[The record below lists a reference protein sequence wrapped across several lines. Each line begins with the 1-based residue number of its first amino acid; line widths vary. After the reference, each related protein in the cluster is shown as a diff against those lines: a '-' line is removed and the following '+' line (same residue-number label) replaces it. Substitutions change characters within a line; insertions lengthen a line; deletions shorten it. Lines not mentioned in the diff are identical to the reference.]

1 MSTSDLPEPPPVP
14 LIVRPSSD
22 PSEPADGGEGS
33 VSRLAVL
40 FRTVFYLC
48 GRDGVVLVSSISF
61 SFLLSVFPFIVLLLT
76 LVHYL
81 KWGELQEIIFES
93 LYYFFPVSQDFII
106 RNLKA
111 YTQPIRSIHAYSLL
125 LLVWGVSA
133 FFFSLEAGLDSAY
146 RVTQPRRFSVSQFRG
161 SLMVVLFGVV
171 ALICV
176 GILRMVRMLTKD
188 LMELGERLAGGIETV
203 SSVAISLFLT
213 LLLFFMVYR
222 YLPNRSDEDRSML
235 PEVISSALLWTAGN
249 LIFRLLAPSWSL
261 QKIYGPFFIS
271 VTLLL
276 WAYAFGC
283 ILLGSARLSK
293 DGFFGQPAPTEGPVE
308 STLPIESGSTGG
320 VEGEDD
326 EESNAPGPV
335 Q

>member
-1 MSTSDLPEPPPVP
+1 MF
-14 LIVRPSSD
+14 
-22 PSEPADGGEGS
+22 
-33 VSRLAVL
+33 
-40 FRTVFYLC
+40 FRTVLYLC

-61 SFLLSVFPFIVLLLT
+61 SFLLSVFPFIALLLT
-76 LVHYL
+76 LIHHL
-81 KWGELQEIIFES
+81 HWNELQEIIFDS

-106 RNLKA
+106 RNLKV
-111 YTQPIRSIHAYSLL
+111 YTQPIRSIHAFSFL

-146 RVTQPRRFSVSQFRG
+146 RVTQPRRFPVSQFLG
-161 SLMVVLFGVV
+161 SFMVVLFGVV

-176 GILRMVRMLTKD
+176 GTLRMARMLTKD
-188 LMELGERLAGGIETV
+188 LLGLGEGLAGGIETV
-203 SSVAISLFLT
+203 CYLGISLFLM

-222 YLPNRSDEDRSML
+222 YLPNRSDETRGMM
-235 PEVISSALLWTAGN
+235 PEVIFSALFWTAGN
-249 LIFRLLAPSWSL
+249 LIFRALAPSWSL

-293 DGFFGQPAPTEGPVE
+293 DGFFGEPAPTEEPVE
-308 STLPIESGSTGG
+308 TPPLFVSG
-320 VEGEDD
+320 VAVRAEGEDD
-326 EESNAPGPV
+326 EESTAAGSPQGP
-335 Q
+335 

>member
-1 MSTSDLPEPPPVP
+1 M
-14 LIVRPSSD
+14 
-22 PSEPADGGEGS
+22 
-33 VSRLAVL
+33 
-40 FRTVFYLC
+40 FYRTILYLC

-61 SFLLSVFPFIVLLLT
+61 SFLLSVFPFIALLLT
-76 LVHYL
+76 LIHHL
-81 KWGELQEIIFES
+81 HWNELQEVIFDS

-106 RNLKA
+106 RNLRV
-111 YTQPIRSIHAYSLL
+111 YTQPIRSIHAFSFL

-146 RVTQPRRFSVSQFRG
+146 RVTQPRRFSVSQFLG
-161 SLMVVLFGVV
+161 SFMVVLFGVV

-176 GILRMVRMLTKD
+176 GILRMARMLTQD
-188 LMELGERLAGGIETV
+188 LLDLREGLVGEIETV
-203 SSVAISLFLT
+203 CYLGISLLLT

-222 YLPNRSDEDRSML
+222 YLPNRSDETRGMI
-235 PEVISSALLWTAGN
+235 PEVIFSALFWTAGN
-249 LIFRLLAPSWSL
+249 LIFRAFAPAWSL

-293 DGFFGQPAPTEGPVE
+293 DGFFGEPTASEEPVE
-308 STLPIESGSTGG
+308 TPPTIVSGAAIWPEGG
-320 VEGEDD
+320 DED
-326 EESNAPGPV
+326 EEESSAAGSPQWP
-335 Q
+335 